1 MHHFGDP
8 KTKMGAVEY
17 YGGVMKLIDQ
27 TKQLVLPACIAI
39 VLAACGSEEP
49 TATTTTQAAAPVAT
63 ATTQSTAETTQP
75 DTASQQ
81 SSQSAA
87 TTAEPVTAASVSQDS
102 EAAVSAAAPV
112 EALSIEEGKRRYEAT
127 CKVCHDAGLLDAPKL
142 SAKEEWQ
149 KRLAAKGLETLQA
162 NSAKGFNKMPA
173 QAVGDVS
180 EAEVYAAV
188 NYIIQTTQ

>member
-1 MHHFGDP
+1 
-8 KTKMGAVEY
+8 
-17 YGGVMKLIDQ
+17 MKLIDQ

-49 TATTTTQAAAPVAT
+49 AATTTTQAAAPVASVT
-63 ATTQSTAETTQP
+63 AQSTVETTQP
-75 DTASQQ
+75 DTSAQNPQ
-81 SSQSAA
+81 PAA
-87 TTAEPVTAASVSQDS
+87 TTAEPVTVASVSQDS
-102 EAAVSAAAPV
+102 EAVASAAAPV

-142 SAKEEWQ
+142 SEKEEWQ
-149 KRLAAKGLETLQA
+149 KRLAAKGLETLQVNA
-162 NSAKGFNKMPA
+162 AKGFNKMPA

>member
-1 MHHFGDP
+1 
-8 KTKMGAVEY
+8 
-17 YGGVMKLIDQ
+17 MKLIDQ

-39 VLAACGSEEP
+39 LLTACSSEEP
-49 TATTTTQAAAPVAT
+49 VATTTTQAAAPAVSSA
-63 ATTQSTAETTQP
+63 QSTAEATQP
-75 DTASQQ
+75 DTADEQAVQ
-81 SSQSAA
+81 PAETAA
-87 TTAEPVTAASVSQDS
+87 KTDQAASVSQDS

>member
-1 MHHFGDP
+1 
-8 KTKMGAVEY
+8 
-17 YGGVMKLIDQ
+17 MKLIDR

-49 TATTTTQAAAPVAT
+49 AATTTTQAAAPAAS
-63 ATTQSTAETTQP
+63 ATTQSTTQSSAETTAP
-75 DTASQQ
+75 DTADEQ
-81 SSQSAA
+81 AA
-87 TTAEPVTAASVSQDS
+87 QPAEAAAKTDQAASVSQDS
-102 EAAVSAAAPV
+102 EAVASAAAPV
-112 EALSIEEGKRRYEAT
+112 EALSIEEGKQRYEKT

-149 KRLAAKGLETLQA
+149 KRLAAKGLETLQV

-188 NYIIQTTQ
+188 NYIIETSK

>member
-1 MHHFGDP
+1 
-8 KTKMGAVEY
+8 
-17 YGGVMKLIDQ
+17 MKLIDQ
-27 TKQLVLPACIAI
+27 TKQLVLPVCIAI

-49 TATTTTQAAAPVAT
+49 AATTTTQAAAPAVSS
-63 ATTQSTAETTQP
+63 TQSTAETTQP
-75 DTASQQ
+75 DTADEQAVQ
-81 SSQSAA
+81 PAEIAA
-87 TTAEPVTAASVSQDS
+87 KTDQAASASQDS
-102 EAAVSAAAPV
+102 EALAASAAAPV

>member
-49 TATTTTQAAAPVAT
+49 TATTTTQAAAPAVSS
-63 ATTQSTAETTQP
+63 TQSTAEATQP
-75 DTASQQ
+75 DTAAQ
-81 SSQSAA
+81 SPQPAA

-102 EAAVSAAAPV
+102 EAVASAAAPV
-112 EALSIEEGKRRYEAT
+112 EALPIEEGKQHYEAT

>member
-27 TKQLVLPACIAI
+27 TKQLVLPVCIAI

-49 TATTTTQAAAPVAT
+49 AATTTTQAAAPEVSS
-63 ATTQSTAETTQP
+63 TQSTAEATQP
-75 DTASQQ
+75 DTADEQ
-81 SSQSAA
+81 AA
-87 TTAEPVTAASVSQDS
+87 QPAETAAKTDQAASVSQDS

-149 KRLAAKGLETLQA
+149 KRLAAKGLETLQV

>member
-17 YGGVMKLIDQ
+17 YGGVMKLINQ

-49 TATTTTQAAAPVAT
+49 AATTTTQAAAPAVSSA
-63 ATTQSTAETTQP
+63 QSTAEATQP
-75 DTASQQ
+75 DTADEQAVQ
-81 SSQSAA
+81 PAETAA
-87 TTAEPVTAASVSQDS
+87 KTDQAASVSQDS
-102 EAAVSAAAPV
+102 EAVASAVAPV

>member
-1 MHHFGDP
+1 
-8 KTKMGAVEY
+8 
-17 YGGVMKLIDQ
+17 MKLIDQ

-49 TATTTTQAAAPVAT
+49 AATTTTQAAAPAVSS
-63 ATTQSTAETTQP
+63 TQSTAEATQP
-75 DTASQQ
+75 DTAAQ
-81 SSQSAA
+81 SPQPAA

-102 EAAVSAAAPV
+102 EAVASAAAPV

-149 KRLAAKGLETLQA
+149 KRLAAKGLETLQV

>member
-27 TKQLVLPACIAI
+27 TKQLVLPVCIAI
-39 VLAACGSEEP
+39 VLTACSSEEP
-49 TATTTTQAAAPVAT
+49 AATTTTQATAPAVSST
-63 ATTQSTAETTQP
+63 KSTAEATQP
-75 DTASQQ
+75 DTAAQ
-81 SSQSAA
+81 SPQPAA
-87 TTAEPVTAASVSQDS
+87 ATAEPVTAASVSQDG
-102 EAAVSAAAPV
+102 EVAASAAAPV

>member
-1 MHHFGDP
+1 
-8 KTKMGAVEY
+8 
-17 YGGVMKLIDQ
+17 MKLIHQ
-27 TKQLVLPACIAI
+27 TKQLLLPACIAI
-39 VLAACGSEEP
+39 MLTACGSQEP
-49 TATTTTQAAAPVAT
+49 ANTTQPAAPAAS
-63 ATTQSTAETTQP
+63 ATTQSTAQTTQT
-75 DTASQQ
+75 TAVQQ
-81 SSQSAA
+81 TAQSAA
-87 TTAEPVTAASVSQDS
+87 SADEPDQAASPAQDS
-102 EAAVSAAAPV
+102 EAMASTVAPV
-112 EALSIEEGKRRYEAT
+112 EALSIEEGKQRYEKT

-188 NYIIQTTQ
+188 NYIIETSK

>member
-27 TKQLVLPACIAI
+27 TKQLVLPVCIAI

-49 TATTTTQAAAPVAT
+49 AATTTTQAAAPEVSS
-63 ATTQSTAETTQP
+63 TQSTAEATQP
-75 DTASQQ
+75 DTAAQ
-81 SSQSAA
+81 SPQPAA

-149 KRLAAKGLETLQA
+149 KRLAAKGLETLQV

-188 NYIIQTTQ
+188 NYIIQTAQ

>member
-27 TKQLVLPACIAI
+27 TKQLVLPVCIAI
-39 VLAACGSEEP
+39 VLTACSSEEP
-49 TATTTTQAAAPVAT
+49 AATTTTQATAPAVSS
-63 ATTQSTAETTQP
+63 TQSTAEATQP
-75 DTASQQ
+75 DTADEQAVQ
-81 SSQSAA
+81 LAEIAA
-87 TTAEPVTAASVSQDS
+87 KTDQAAGVSQDS
-102 EAAVSAAAPV
+102 EAVASAAAPV
-112 EALSIEEGKRRYEAT
+112 EALSIEEGKQRYEAT

-173 QAVGDVS
+173 QAVGDIS

-188 NYIIQTTQ
+188 NYIIQTAQ

>member
-8 KTKMGAVEY
+8 KTNMGAVEY

-49 TATTTTQAAAPVAT
+49 AATTTTQAAAPAVSS
-63 ATTQSTAETTQP
+63 TQSTAEATQP
-75 DTASQQ
+75 DTAAQ
-81 SSQSAA
+81 SPQPAA

-102 EAAVSAAAPV
+102 EAVASAAAPV
-112 EALSIEEGKRRYEAT
+112 EALPIEEGKQRYEAT

>member
-49 TATTTTQAAAPVAT
+49 AATTTTQAAAPEVSS
-63 ATTQSTAETTQP
+63 TQSTAETTQP
-75 DTASQQ
+75 DTADEQAV
-81 SSQSAA
+81 QSAEIA
-87 TTAEPVTAASVSQDS
+87 AKTDQAASASQDS
-102 EAAVSAAAPV
+102 EAVASAAAPV
-112 EALSIEEGKRRYEAT
+112 EALSIEEGKQRYEAT

>member
-27 TKQLVLPACIAI
+27 TKQLVLPVCIAI
-39 VLAACGSEEP
+39 VLTACSSEEP
-49 TATTTTQAAAPVAT
+49 AATTTTQATAPAVSS
-63 ATTQSTAETTQP
+63 TQSTAEATQP
-75 DTASQQ
+75 DTAAQ
-81 SSQSAA
+81 SPQPAA
-87 TTAEPVTAASVSQDS
+87 TTAEPVTAASVSQDG
-102 EAAVSAAAPV
+102 EVAASAAAPV

>member
-27 TKQLVLPACIAI
+27 TKQLVLPVCIAI
-39 VLAACGSEEP
+39 VLTACSSEEP
-49 TATTTTQAAAPVAT
+49 AATTTTQATAPAVSS
-63 ATTQSTAETTQP
+63 TQSTAEATQP
-75 DTASQQ
+75 DTAAQ
-81 SSQSAA
+81 SPQPAA

-102 EAAVSAAAPV
+102 EAVASAAAPV
-112 EALSIEEGKRRYEAT
+112 EALSIEEGKQRYEAT

>member
-27 TKQLVLPACIAI
+27 TKQLVLPVCIAI
-39 VLAACGSEEP
+39 VLTACSSEEP
-49 TATTTTQAAAPVAT
+49 AATTTTQATAPAVSS
-63 ATTQSTAETTQP
+63 TQSTAEATSR
-75 DTASQQ
+75 DTADEQAVQ
-81 SSQSAA
+81 LAEIAA
-87 TTAEPVTAASVSQDS
+87 KTDQAAIVSQDS
-102 EAAVSAAAPV
+102 EAVASAAAPV
-112 EALSIEEGKRRYEAT
+112 EALSIEEGKQRYEAT

-173 QAVGDVS
+173 QAVGDIS

-188 NYIIQTTQ
+188 NYIIQTAQ

>member
-27 TKQLVLPACIAI
+27 TKQLVLPVCIAI
-39 VLAACGSEEP
+39 VLTACSSEEP
-49 TATTTTQAAAPVAT
+49 AATTTTQATAPAVSS
-63 ATTQSTAETTQP
+63 TQSTAEATQP
-75 DTASQQ
+75 DTADEQAVQ
-81 SSQSAA
+81 PAEIAA
-87 TTAEPVTAASVSQDS
+87 KTDQAASVSQDS
-102 EAAVSAAAPV
+102 EAVASAAAPV
-112 EALSIEEGKRRYEAT
+112 EALSIEEGKQRYEAT

-173 QAVGDVS
+173 QAVGDIS

-188 NYIIQTTQ
+188 NYIIQTAQ

>member
-1 MHHFGDP
+1 M
-8 KTKMGAVEY
+8 A
-17 YGGVMKLIDQ
+17 
-27 TKQLVLPACIAI
+27 
-39 VLAACGSEEP
+39 
-49 TATTTTQAAAPVAT
+49 
-63 ATTQSTAETTQP
+63 
-75 DTASQQ
+75 
-81 SSQSAA
+81 
-87 TTAEPVTAASVSQDS
+87 
-102 EAAVSAAAPV
+102 SAAAPV

>member
-1 MHHFGDP
+1 
-8 KTKMGAVEY
+8 
-17 YGGVMKLIDQ
+17 MKLINQ
-27 TKQLVLPACIAI
+27 TKQLVLPVCIAI
-39 VLAACGSEEP
+39 VLSACGSEEP
-49 TATTTTQAAAPVAT
+49 AATTTTQAAAPAVSS
-63 ATTQSTAETTQP
+63 TQSTAEATQP

-81 SSQSAA
+81 SPQPAEIAA
-87 TTAEPVTAASVSQDS
+87 KTDQAASVSQDS
-102 EAAVSAAAPV
+102 EVAASAAAPV

-188 NYIIQTTQ
+188 NYIIQTAQ